1 MYIRITIIVIKQC
14 GNMENKT
21 TFKIEKQYEIVYIY
35 IYIHIYIYSVNK
47 KYTFNSKKTQKSN
60 ACIETIYE

>member
-35 IYIHIYIYSVNK
+35 IYSVNK

-60 ACIETIYE
+60 ACIEAIYE